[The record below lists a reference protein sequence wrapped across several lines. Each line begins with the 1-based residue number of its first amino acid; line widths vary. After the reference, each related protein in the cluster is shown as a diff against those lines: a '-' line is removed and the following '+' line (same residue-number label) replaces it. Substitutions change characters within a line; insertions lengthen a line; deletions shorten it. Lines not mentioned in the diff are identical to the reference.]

1 MADPDVVLNVK
12 KSPRDRRDYV
22 FKGSYGNLP
31 AGGKPER
38 LYLGIPTTLD
48 LRPDLQPIRNQGS
61 QGTCY
66 AQTVACVKEW
76 QEKKDS
82 GFDEYMSPQFF
93 YNNRTNNHDD
103 NPRNDDGM
111 FGRDVMKLMLAV
123 GICRESKYPYGVIQK
138 RYDIPQSCFEEAK
151 KHKIKSYAKIKDLE
165 ALKESLVKNGPAL
178 IAFPTYNLGPYF
190 WRNLGESRRGGHAVT
205 VVGYNQ
211 IGFIIRN
218 SWGTGWGNQGYT
230 TYPFHEW
237 GSHWECWTTVD
248 IEGDDVYIPS
258 PRRGCCT
265 IV

>member
-1 MADPDVVLNVK
+1 MDIADVKLNVK

-22 FKGSYGNLP
+22 YKGSYGNMSST
-31 AGGKPER
+31 
-38 LYLGIPTTLD
+38 IPTVLD
-48 LRPDLQPIRNQGS
+48 LRSDLQPIRNQGN

-103 NPRNDDGM
+103 NPSNDDGM
-111 FGRDVMKLMLAV
+111 FGRDVMELMRQV
-123 GICRESKYPYGVIQK
+123 GICRETNYPYGVIQK

-151 KHKIKSYAKIKDLE
+151 KYRIKNYARIEDMGS
-165 ALKESLVKNGPAL
+165 LKESLVKNGPAL

-190 WRNLGESRRGGHAVT
+190 WRNIGEPRRGGHAVT

-211 IGFIIRN
+211 FGFILRN
-218 SWGTGWGNQGYT
+218 SWGTDWGDRGYT
-230 TYPFHEW
+230 IYPYHEW
-237 GSHWECWTTVD
+237 GAHWECWTTVD
-248 IEGDDVYIPS
+248 IDGDDVYIPS
-258 PRRGCCT
+258 PRNFKHCC
-265 IV
+265 ILL